1 MKRMKKTLA
10 LLFCIGVFL
19 LVFGTIP
26 TEAATFKWEVSDVQ
40 LEHKKISFTI
50 GQVEK
55 AQNAAIVVMNSQNE
69 EILSLDFSVSNQ
81 KEEIVVDL
89 EGEQCL
95 QADTENGAAKTEYY
109 LYVKDE
115 EGNVATDTY
124 QVYLQHHKYSQV
136 TVAAYPNWVAIS
148 NFNQDGMHASASVNF
163 QEYEGEQDEN
173 GDIII
178 KYPRQEDE
186 TYVQVKWWDDYGC
199 SGMREK
205 RVQSDSYIFLPGLE
219 VFRES
224 TEIISDW
231 LQSDRRLAVKIGDE
245 VYYSSYGAGYYYTN
259 AVTYPAISK
268 GISSVTAWVECEN
281 GSRSNERTYDVSH
294 CKLENCKYNIQAYPG
309 RALGTVEANEYGQS
323 VVSVSVTIGGHK
335 YQADIRN
342 GAFKLEYPKQK
353 NHVSL
358 KFIFTDAHGCS
369 YSVREEVYNSLYND
383 SISNYVLK
391 KNILKKYTI
400 AELFYK
406 DMRLCVRVGG
416 KTYYSKYSGKRD
428 ETVRVSYPQQKV
440 GAPLIIWVE
449 HKNTSHTKEA
459 KREIYDRK
467 IKYSVKAKPKEVSG
481 KYLSNKKAKIVVIAS
496 GKEYK
501 CKMVKKWDYDYDNY
515 YSFSA
520 SYPRQK
526 VNSYIKIK
534 ITDEDGY
541 SCTEKIKLKNIP
553 PKLSVSD
560 VNSGSVKITGKTVA
574 GAKVTAQIKGK
585 KYKGKA
591 NKSGK
596 YTIKIKQARVG
607 TKIKVTTVT
616 PEGYTK
622 SKTVKVKL
630 AYGYVSVPDYIYKTS
645 NSITL
650 KVSEGQK
657 EDKLIVNVGGAIYTK
672 TIKKTKKNQNVTV
685 NINPAAAGTG
695 VEVKLCDKFGKVKD
709 TCHDMVYFGDSI
721 YVGMTAEEACLTTWG
736 FPQRN
741 DWGDIIQWVF
751 KSGSTWL
758 YVYIEDGRVAYIQRL
773 NY

>member
-1 MKRMKKTLA
+1 VKRMKRVLA
-10 LLFCIGVFL
+10 LLFCIGVFQ
-19 LVFGTIP
+19 LVFGIMP
-26 TEAATFKWEVSDVQ
+26 TEAAAFKWELSGVQ
-40 LEHKKISFTI
+40 LEHEKISFTI

-55 AQNAAIVVMNSQNE
+55 AQNAAIVLMNSQNE
-69 EILSLDFSVSNQ
+69 EILSRDFSISNQ
-81 KEEIVVDL
+81 KEEIVIDL
-89 EGEQCL
+89 EGEECL
-95 QADTENGAAKTEYY
+95 QADSENGAAKTEYY

-115 EGNVATDTY
+115 EGNIATDTY
-124 QVYLQHHKYSQV
+124 QAYLQHHQYSQV
-136 TVAAYPNWVAIS
+136 TVAAYPNWVAIK
-148 NFNQDGMHASASVNF
+148 NFNQDGMHASATVNF
-163 QEYEGEQDEN
+163 QEYKGEQDEN

-199 SGMREK
+199 SGMRER
-205 RVQSDSYIFLPGLE
+205 RVTSESYIFLPELE

-231 LQSDRRLAVKIGDE
+231 LRSDRRLAVKIGDE
-245 VYYSSYGAGYYYTN
+245 VYYSGYGAGYYAN
-259 AVTYPAISK
+259 AVTYPEIAK
-268 GISSVTAWVECEN
+268 DISSVTAWVECEN
-281 GSRSNERTYDVSH
+281 GSRSNERTYDISH
-294 CKLENCKYNIQAYPG
+294 CKLENCKYDIQAYPG
-309 RALGTVEANEYGQS
+309 RALGTVDANEYGQS
-323 VVSVSVTIGGHK
+323 VVSVSVTISGHK
-335 YQADIRN
+335 YQADIKN

-353 NHVSL
+353 SHEYL

-369 YSVREEVYNSLYND
+369 HSVRMDVVNTLYHD
-383 SISNYVLK
+383 SVNEYVLK
-391 KNILKKYTI
+391 KNILKKSTS
-400 AELFYK
+400 AEMSYK
-406 DMRLCVRVGG
+406 DIRLCVRIGG
-416 KTYYSKYSGKRD
+416 KTYYSKYSGKRN

-440 GAPLIIWVE
+440 GTPIIIWVE

-459 KREIYDRK
+459 KREIYDRE
-467 IKYSVKAKPKEVSG
+467 IRYSVKAKPKELSG

-501 CKMVKKWDYDYDNY
+501 CKMVRKWDYDYDYY

-526 VNSYIKIK
+526 VNSYIKLK

-541 SCTEKIKLKNIP
+541 SCTGKIKLKNIP

-560 VNSGSVKITGKTVA
+560 VDSGSVKITGKTAA
-574 GAKVTAQIKGK
+574 GSKVTAQIKGK

-596 YTIKIKQARVG
+596 YTIKIKQMKAG

-630 AYGYVSVPDYIYKTS
+630 AFGYVSIPNYIFRTS

-657 EDKLIVNVGGAIYTK
+657 GDKLTVNVGGASYTK
-672 TIKKTKKNQNVTV
+672 TIQKTKKSQNVTV
-685 NINPAAAGTG
+685 NINPAAAGAG
-695 VEVKLCDKFGKVKD
+695 VEVKLCDKFGKVKN

-736 FPQRN
+736 TPQRN
-741 DWGDIIQWVF
+741 NWGGLIQWVYQ
-751 KSGSTWL
+751 SGSTTL
-758 YVYIEDGRVAYIQRL
+758 YVYIQDGRVVYIQKL